1 MSIKAVTWA
10 LKDAPVPDPLS
21 HLVLIGLA
29 DHTDD
34 DGRGAWPSVRK
45 LAEYARCSERTVHA
59 RLRVLEDH
67 GLIRRGDQELLG
79 HLPANR
85 RPVVY
90 DVTFGVQEVHTSR
103 GAGDAGVNETASRG
117 ARPGD
122 SGVHAAADKPSL
134 EPSIEP
140 SLSSS
145 AIDEPGQRDDVEA
158 VCAALAA
165 HVVGITGKKPT
176 IGKTWRRDVRLM
188 LDRDE
193 HSMEQILA
201 AVAWVAGHGFWA
213 GNILSPGKLRTQWWT
228 LSAQASRDQGPKL
241 DRAAETLLRD
251 RQRRQQAAASAP
263 MELTR

>member
-10 LKDAPVPDPLS
+10 LKDADVPDPLS
-21 HLVLIGLA
+21 HLVLIGIA

-34 DGRGAWPSVRK
+34 DGRGAWPAVRK

-59 RLRVLEDH
+59 RLRTLEDH
-67 GLIRRGDQELLG
+67 GLIRRGEQALVQ

-90 DVTFGVQEVHTSR
+90 DVTFGVQEMHTSR
-103 GAGDAGVNETASRG
+103 GAGDAGVNETASWG
-117 ARPGD
+117 AQPGS

-140 SLSSS
+140 SSSS
-145 AIDEPGQRDDVEA
+145 STIDEPGQREDVEA
-158 VCAALAA
+158 VCAAVAA
-165 HVVGITGKKPT
+165 HVVNIKGKAPT
-176 IGKTWRRDVRLM
+176 IGKTWRRDARLM
-188 LDRDE
+188 LDTDG
-193 HSMEQILA
+193 HSVEQIQA
-201 AVAWVAGHGFWA
+201 AVRWVSGHGFWA

-228 LSAQASRDQGPKL
+228 LSGQARSQGAPRL

-251 RQRRQQAAASAP
+251 RQRRQQTADTTP
-263 MELTR
+263 LELTR

>member
-59 RLRVLEDH
+59 RLRVLEEH
-67 GLIRRGDQELLG
+67 GLIRRGDQDMLA

-103 GAGDAGVNETASRG
+103 GAGDAGVNETASWG
-117 ARPGD
+117 AQPGD
-122 SGVHAAADKPSL
+122 SGVHAVADKPSL

-140 SLSSS
+140 SSSSS

-158 VCAALAA
+158 VCAAVAA
-165 HVVGITGKKPT
+165 HVVNIKGRKPT
-176 IGKTWRRDVRLM
+176 IGKTWRRDARLM
-188 LDRDE
+188 LDTDG
-193 HSMEQILA
+193 HTVEQIQQ
-201 AVAWVAGHGFWA
+201 AVAWVSGNGFWA
-213 GNILSPGKLRTQWWT
+213 GNILSPGKLRQKWWT
-228 LSAQASRDQGPKL
+228 LASQANRGPRP
-241 DRAAETLLRD
+241 DRAAETLMRD
-251 RQRRQQAAASAP
+251 RQRRAQQQTAR
-263 MELTR
+263 MEITA

>member
-21 HLVLIGLA
+21 QLVLIGLA

-34 DGRGAWPSVRK
+34 EGRGAWPSVRK

-67 GLIRRGDQELLG
+67 GLIRRGDQELIG

-90 DVTFGVQEVHTSR
+90 DVTFGVQEVHASR

-117 ARPGD
+117 AQPGS
-122 SGVHAAADKPSL
+122 SGVHAVADKPSL

-145 AIDEPGQRDDVEA
+145 AIDEPGQRDDVES
-158 VCAALAA
+158 VCAAVAA
-165 HVVGITGKKPT
+165 HVVNIKGKRPT
-176 IGKTWRRDVRLM
+176 VGKTWRRDARLM
-188 LDRDE
+188 LDTDG
-193 HSMEQILA
+193 HSVSEIEA
-201 AVAWVAGHGFWA
+201 AIGWVSGNGFWA
-213 GNILSPGKLRTQWWT
+213 GNILSPGKLRQKWWT
-228 LSAQASRDQGPKL
+228 LSGQASRDSGPKL
-241 DRAAETLLRD
+241 DRAAQLILAD
-251 RQRRQQAAASAP
+251 RQRRLAAEAQAP
-263 MELTR
+263 RELTR

>member
-59 RLRVLEDH
+59 RLRVLEEH
-67 GLIRRGDQELLG
+67 GLIRRGDQDMLA

-90 DVTFGVQEVHTSR
+90 DVTFGVQEMHTSR
-103 GAGDAGVNETASRG
+103 GAGDAGVNETASWG
-117 ARPGD
+117 AQPGD
-122 SGVHAAADKPSL
+122 SGVHAVADKPSL

-140 SLSSS
+140 SSSSS

-158 VCAALAA
+158 VCAAVAA
-165 HVVGITGKKPT
+165 HVVNITGKKPT
-176 IGKTWRRDVRLM
+176 IGKTWRRDARLM
-188 LDRDE
+188 LDIDG
-193 HSMEQILA
+193 HSVDQIQQ
-201 AVAWVAGHGFWA
+201 AVAWVSGNGFWA
-213 GNILSPGKLRTQWWT
+213 GNILSPGKLRTKWWT
-228 LSAQASRDQGPKL
+228 LSSQASSSPGP
-241 DRAAETLLRD
+241 DRAAETLMRD
-251 RQRRQQAAASAP
+251 RQRRAQQQDAR
-263 MELTR
+263 MEITA

>member
-59 RLRVLEDH
+59 RLRVLEEH
-67 GLIRRGDQELLG
+67 GLIRRGDQGMLA

-90 DVTFGVQEVHTSR
+90 DVTFGVQEMHTSR
-103 GAGDAGVNETASRG
+103 GAGDAGVNETASWG
-117 ARPGD
+117 AQPGN
-122 SGVHAAADKPSL
+122 SGVHAVADKPSL

-140 SLSSS
+140 SSSSS
-145 AIDEPGQRDDVEA
+145 AIDEPGQRADVEA
-158 VCAALAA
+158 VCAAVAA
-165 HVVGITGKKPT
+165 HVVNIKGRKPT
-176 IGKTWRRDVRLM
+176 IGKTWRRDARLM
-188 LDRDE
+188 LDIDG
-193 HSMEQILA
+193 HTVEQIRQ
-201 AVAWVAGHGFWA
+201 AVSWVSGNGFWA
-213 GNILSPGKLRTQWWT
+213 GNILSPGKLRTKWWT
-228 LSAQASRDQGPKL
+228 LASQANRGPGP
-241 DRAAETLLRD
+241 DRAAETLMRD
-251 RQRRQQAAASAP
+251 RQRRAQQQEAR
-263 MELTR
+263 MEITV